1 MLEIPGYRL
10 HKRLGKGGMA
20 EVYLATQLSLDRE
33 VAVKVLLRT
42 EDAAFTERFIQ
53 EGHIVAS
60 LRHPAIITI
69 HDIGQIA
76 DGRHDLAMEY
86 LGGGDLAQHRG
97 IVFSPSRALDIIR
110 QLAGGL
116 AVVHDGGL
124 VHRDVKPANILFRD
138 DGSVVLT
145 DFGVAKAVEL
155 DNELT
160 HFGIAVGSPA
170 YSSPEQAQCQS
181 LDARSD
187 IYSLGVI
194 LAEMLTGTNPFRASS
209 YPQTVLNHVQMPLP
223 QLPPA
228 LAPYQP
234 LLDRML
240 AKQPDQRFASCRE
253 LLAAIDT
260 LTEPDMDQTRIAPAI
275 TLEAKPSR
283 RRRRRGRG
291 LGRWAAISAAVVATV
306 AVLLCITVAMGW
318 MTAPLLLA
326 LTFANGIGT
335 AMRWPVF
342 SALLPEM
349 VSKAHLPSAMALNG
363 VAMNA
368 SRIVGPLVAGAIIA
382 SLGSAWVFVLNAV
395 LSILSGIVLVRWKR
409 HQPENPL
416 GRERLHSAMRVGLQF
431 VKESPRMRAVIAR
444 TVAFFF
450 MSTAIM
456 ALLPLTAQRFEGHFV
471 GGAGTFTILLASMGA
486 GAIISAMFLPRLRQ
500 ALGEKLVI
508 VGTCVMALATVGV
521 ALVPHLLLAIACM
534 MVAGMALISTA
545 NSLGV
550 KAQMALPNWV
560 RARGMA
566 AYQMSIMGGTA
577 IGAALWGKVASLTS
591 VPTSLMAA
599 AVTGV
604 LVMLLVQRLVT
615 ERQALEDLSPSKA
628 WIPPTHDRPEGGRV
642 VVQIEYRINPAKA
655 RRFRTLMQE
664 SRRSRLRQGAVG
676 WSLLHSMEQPERYVE
691 QIVDESWTEH
701 LRRFERVTAAD
712 VALRERKLA
721 FHVHDTPPTVRRYFE
736 TD

>member
-1 MLEIPGYRL
+1 MSEASPPPSSDSSGAHGPAAPVPPAPAPAPAGQVLEDPASPHSRSPQASKPVSTWAPLAASSSFRMLWGVTLAANICMWMNDVAAAWMMTSLTTSPVL
-10 HKRLGKGGMA
+10 VALVQTASTLPVFLLGLPSGA
-20 EVYLATQLSLDRE
+20 LADILDRRRYVIATQFL
-33 VAVKVLLRT
+33 
-42 EDAAFTERFIQ
+42 
-53 EGHIVAS
+53 
-60 LRHPAIITI
+60 
-69 HDIGQIA
+69 
-76 DGRHDLAMEY
+76 
-86 LGGGDLAQHRG
+86 
-97 IVFSPSRALDIIR
+97 
-110 QLAGGL
+110 
-116 AVVHDGGL
+116 
-124 VHRDVKPANILFRD
+124 
-138 DGSVVLT
+138 
-145 DFGVAKAVEL
+145 
-155 DNELT
+155 
-160 HFGIAVGSPA
+160 
-170 YSSPEQAQCQS
+170 
-181 LDARSD
+181 
-187 IYSLGVI
+187 
-194 LAEMLTGTNPFRASS
+194 
-209 YPQTVLNHVQMPLP
+209 
-223 QLPPA
+223 
-228 LAPYQP
+228 
-234 LLDRML
+234 
-240 AKQPDQRFASCRE
+240 
-253 LLAAIDT
+253 
-260 LTEPDMDQTRIAPAI
+260 
-275 TLEAKPSR
+275 
-283 RRRRRGRG
+283 
-291 LGRWAAISAAVVATV
+291 VATV

-500 ALGEKLVI
+500 ALGEKLII

-591 VPTSLMAA
+591 VPTSLIAA
-599 AVTGV
+599 AITGV
-604 LVMLLVQRLVT
+604 LVMLLVQRLVA

-691 QIVDESWTEH
+691 QIVDESWIEH